1 MCPVSE
7 ATVFLV
13 QERTKCAPV
22 KVVKVRLQKADL
34 GNYIVKKLSQY
45 SDHND
50 DISVNLF
57 FLFTIY
63 EVFLLVIHSS

>member
-1 MCPVSE
+1 MTHSLCPVSE

-50 DISVNLF
+50 DISVNIF
-57 FLFTIY
+57 FFYDCLRSFC
-63 EVFLLVIHSS
+63 